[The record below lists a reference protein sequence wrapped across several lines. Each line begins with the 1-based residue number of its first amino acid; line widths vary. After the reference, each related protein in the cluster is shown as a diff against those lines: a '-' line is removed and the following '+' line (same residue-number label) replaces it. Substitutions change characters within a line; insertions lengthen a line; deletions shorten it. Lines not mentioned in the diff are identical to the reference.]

1 MVTSSDISFGKKMS
15 ALRSNESS
23 IINPSPNTRSFL
35 IELLKITFKN
45 RHDSTKSIYREF
57 DLLKFN
63 NLTYLQNCLS
73 ILQIE
78 QNKEQYA
85 SLLGLKY
92 CGESHNY
99 MTRLTAKNYFIP
111 TNRIDRYD
119 KQSAKY
125 NCILDGNK
133 FIKDFHGANQDEPSH
148 SKLKT
153 NIKYY
158 IINKC

>member
-1 MVTSSDISFGKKMS
+1 
-15 ALRSNESS
+15 
-23 IINPSPNTRSFL
+23 
-35 IELLKITFKN
+35 
-45 RHDSTKSIYREF
+45 
-57 DLLKFN
+57 
-63 NLTYLQNCLS
+63 
-73 ILQIE
+73 
-78 QNKEQYA
+78 
-85 SLLGLKY
+85 
-92 CGESHNY
+92 

>member
-15 ALRSNESS
+15 ALGSNESS
-23 IINPSPNTRSFL
+23 IINPSPNTTSFL

-78 QNKEQYA
+78 
-85 SLLGLKY
+85 
-92 CGESHNY
+92 
-99 MTRLTAKNYFIP
+99 
-111 TNRIDRYD
+111 
-119 KQSAKY
+119 
-125 NCILDGNK
+125 
-133 FIKDFHGANQDEPSH
+133 
-148 SKLKT
+148 
-153 NIKYY
+153 
-158 IINKC
+158 

>member
-15 ALRSNESS
+15 ALGSNESS

-45 RHDSTKSIYREF
+45 R

-148 SKLKT
+148 SELKT